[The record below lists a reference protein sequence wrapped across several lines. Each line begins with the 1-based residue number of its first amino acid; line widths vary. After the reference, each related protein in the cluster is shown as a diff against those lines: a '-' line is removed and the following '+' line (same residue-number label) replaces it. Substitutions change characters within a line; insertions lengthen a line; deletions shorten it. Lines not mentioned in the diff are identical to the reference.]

1 MEIQGPGGISGPNRM
16 EPHRA
21 TVQRSDQAGELANVN
36 DSVQI
41 SEQARM
47 LEMLSQ
53 VPAVRMEKIHELKGL
68 IQAGEYETPERLA
81 VAVTKLM
88 EEL

>member
-16 EPHRA
+16 EPHRT
-21 TVQRSDQAGELANVN
+21 TVRGSDQTGEPANVN

-53 VPAVRMEKIHELKGL
+53 VPAVRMERIQELKAL
-68 IQAGEYETPERLA
+68 IQAGEYETPEKLA